1 MLARACRVRNEQRGV
16 ERLVKLAIRRHG
28 RQEVATI
35 RAGDGAA
42 ELAGRGRQHV
52 GQVHLVGLPVAGH
65 LHLAQ
70 TLGVADH
77 LVDGAEAQIGHDL
90 AQLLGHE
97 RHEVHHVFGL
107 AGEAAAQL
115 AVLRSDAHR
124 AGILLA
130 IALHH
135 AAHRHQRHSGE
146 AELLGTEQG
155 RHGHVAAAHEL
166 AVGLHDHAAAQ
177 AVAQKRL
184 LGFRQADLERDARM
198 VDGVARGRARAAI
211 VAGDGDLVG
220 AALRHARGDGA
231 HARQRAQLHGHAR
244 IGVGVFQVEDELRQV
259 LDGVDVVMRRRRDQA
274 HARRGAANLGDP
286 RVHLLAGQ
294 VAAFAGFCALSHLNL
309 NLDGARQVAAGHAET
324 ARRHLLDGAALAVAV
339 CQRRLARRVLA
350 TLTGVAAPT
359 KAVHGDCQAL
369 VRFLGDGAVAHGAGV
384 EALDDLARGFDLVQR
399 HRLARRREVHEVAQR
414 DRAPGHVARGAVLAE
429 QVVVALAARALQQI
443 DGLRVDQVL
452 LAAKRAPRGDAE
464 RGKLL
469 GRGALL
475 QSQGAV
481 VALVELALHAGGIQA
496 ADAGGGVR
504 EILLHQGIV
513 QAQDLEDLRT
523 VVALHRGDAHLRH
536 DGGDTGHDGAVIVGH
551 GLVAGNGDLA
561 ALAQVAN
568 ALVRRIRV
576 DARRGIA
583 HQAGEIVRAHRVA
596 GLDDQ
601 VGVGAQAHGDQ
612 VVMNGSQRQQAGDGH
627 FAFRRAVGQHDQVH
641 AIAHRLLD
649 VDAQLGKRLLEHVL
663 GGIAVISAHEAL
675 RLEADAINS
684 AQAIELVVREHG
696 AFQAHQAARVAA
708 VLEHVAVVAHV
719 QHAAGDEAFAQR
731 VDRRVRDLGEQLVEV
746 IEEAALALR
755 QARQRGVGAHGC
767 QGHLALL
774 GHGAHQLL
782 HVVVMVAQ
790 LRQTAREAHVRV
802 ALSGQFAGRRGLQ
815 IVNRQRLLVQPIAV
829 RLLVGVT
836 VANLVVPDDA
846 ALARVHLEH
855 LAGAQA
861 ASLQHVGRV
870 DVDGADL
877 RRQDQPVVAG
887 DVVARRAQ
895 AVAVKRGAEHAP
907 VGERDG
913 RRAVPRLHEHGLVC
927 VVGAALVGDAVVVV
941 PRLRDHHGDG
951 AVERT
956 AVHGQELQHVVQ
968 NGRVRTLTVDD
979 RQHLSQVIA

>member
-1 MLARACRVRNEQRGV
+1 M
-16 ERLVKLAIRRHG
+16 
-28 RQEVATI
+28 
-35 RAGDGAA
+35 
-42 ELAGRGRQHV
+42 
-52 GQVHLVGLPVAGH
+52 
-65 LHLAQ
+65 
-70 TLGVADH
+70 
-77 LVDGAEAQIGHDL
+77 
-90 AQLLGHE
+90 
-97 RHEVHHVFGL
+97 
-107 AGEAAAQL
+107 
-115 AVLRSDAHR
+115 
-124 AGILLA
+124 
-130 IALHH
+130 HH
-135 AAHRHQRHSGE
+135 AAHGDQRHGGE
-146 AELLGTEQG
+146 AELLGAEQG

-166 AVGLHDHAAAQ
+166 AVGLHHHAAAQ

-184 LGFRQADLERDARM
+184 LGFRQTDLERDARM
-198 VDGVARGRARAAI
+198 VDGVARGRARAA
-211 VAGDGDLVG
+211 VVTGDGDLVG

-231 HARQRAQLHGHAR
+231 HACQRAQLHGHAR
-244 IGVGVFQVEDELRQV
+244 IGVGVLQVEDELRQV
-259 LDGVDVVMRRRRDQA
+259 LDGVDVVMRRRGDQA
-274 HARRGAANLGDP
+274 HARRGAAHLGDP

-294 VAAFAGFCALSHLNL
+294 VAAFAGFCALGHLDL

-350 TLTGVAAPT
+350 ALAGVAAPT

-384 EALDDLARGFDLVQR
+384 EALDDLARGLDLVQR
-399 HRLARRREVHEVAQR
+399 HRLARRREVHEIAQR
-414 DRAPGHVARGAVLAE
+414 DRTTGHVARGAILAE
-429 QVVVALAARALQQI
+429 QVVVALAASALQQV

-452 LAAKRAPRGDAE
+452 LAAKRAPRGNAE
-464 RGKLL
+464 RGKLF

-475 QSQGAV
+475 QGQGAV

-496 ADAGGGVR
+496 ADARGGVR
-504 EILLHQGIV
+504 EVLLHQGIV
-513 QAQDLEDLRT
+513 QAQDLEDLRA

-536 DGGDTGHDGAVIVGH
+536 DGGDAGHNGAVVVGH
-551 GLVAGNGDLA
+551 GLIAEDRDLA
-561 ALAQVAN
+561 ALAQVAD

-576 DARRGIA
+576 DTRRGIA

-612 VVMNGSQRQQAGDGH
+612 VVVHGSQRQQAGDGH

-649 VDAQLGKRLLEHVL
+649 VDAQLGKRRLERAL
-663 GGIAVISAHEAL
+663 GGIAVISAREAL
-675 RLEADAINS
+675 RLEADAIDG

-719 QHAAGDEAFAQR
+719 QNAAGDEAFAQR
-731 VDRRVRDLGEQLVEV
+731 IDRRVRDLGEQLVEV

-755 QARQRGVGAHGC
+755 EARQRGVGAHGR
-767 QGHLALL
+767 QRHLALL

-782 HVVVMVAQ
+782 HVIVVVAQ

-802 ALSGQFAGRRGLQ
+802 ALCGQLAGRRGLQ
-815 IVNRQRLLVQPIAV
+815 VVDRQRLLVQPIAV

-836 VANLVVPDDA
+836 VADLVVPDDA

-870 DVDGADL
+870 DIDGADL
-877 RRQDQPVVAG
+877 RRQDQPVVTG

-895 AVAVKRGAEHAP
+895 AVAVERGAEHAA

-913 RRAVPRLHEHGLVC
+913 RRAVPRLHEHGLVR
-927 VVGAALVGDAVVVV
+927 VVGAALVGDAVVVI
-941 PRLRDHHGDG
+941 PRLGDHHGDG
-951 AVERT
+951 AVERA
-956 AVHGQELQHVVQ
+956 AVHGEELQHVVQ
-968 NGRVRTLTVDD
+968 NGRVRTLTVDN